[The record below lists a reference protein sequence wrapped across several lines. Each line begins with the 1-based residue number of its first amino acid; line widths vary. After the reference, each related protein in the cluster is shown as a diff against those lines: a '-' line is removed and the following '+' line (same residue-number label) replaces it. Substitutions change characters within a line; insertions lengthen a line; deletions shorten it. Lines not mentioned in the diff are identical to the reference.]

1 MTRTMMVLELI
12 SHIRLSLPSRAI
24 EASLKVTVTSPT
36 TFPGNIHQVKKA
48 RAAQENLSLILA
60 KLVTDQDLFKRETPN
75 NM

>member
-1 MTRTMMVLELI
+1 MVLELI
-12 SHIRLSLPSRAI
+12 SQIRLSLPSRAL

-36 TFPGNIHQVKKA
+36 TFPSNSHQVKKA